1 MQSRQL
7 QSLIKTIKDVRRTN
21 LDSQLDEGI
30 SGSAEDII
38 SAAISS
44 HDKLNR
50 YFDDLMEETKAAMQ
64 KALSINIAD
73 YLEDH
78 INDKSDIRIVL
89 QFIANNP
96 EHVEKVIKKHLQL
109 DVIDMGKI
117 VKAIGPDIAKDMI
130 DEIVSDAKF
139 AKFVDDAKNLG
150 KKAKSWIKGLFS

>member
-1 MQSRQL
+1 
-7 QSLIKTIKDVRRTN
+7 
-21 LDSQLDEGI
+21 
-30 SGSAEDII
+30 
-38 SAAISS
+38 
-44 HDKLNR
+44 
-50 YFDDLMEETKAAMQ
+50 MEETKAAMQ
-64 KALSINIAD
+64 KALSINIAE

-130 DEIVSDAKF
+130 DGYNIALLELEQKKIPFIIVKILM
-139 AKFVDDAKNLG
+139 VQ
-150 KKAKSWIKGLFS
+150 I